1 MRLLSI
7 CFQTQRN
14 ANLEF
19 TIATQMPIVPTS
31 KGRSTVLVIRDTL
44 EMESRVLVS
53 DMMILP
59 VRICNWMLKQVS
71 FLDCTEVL
79 VIYVGQCDTLP
90 WFLGLERHL
99 NSSLTRLG
107 DMNRAAVVL
116 CAQCISLISNFF
128 SLKDINECHVPSLS
142 HSHIGNYSHNC
153 HEDANCTNTKGSFY
167 CVCNTGFSGDGV
179 TCVGMDC
186 RMQFIF
192 MVIATC
198 RERSEIPLCLSKV

>member
-1 MRLLSI
+1 
-7 CFQTQRN
+7 
-14 ANLEF
+14 
-19 TIATQMPIVPTS
+19 MPIVPTS

-116 CAQCISLISNFF
+116 CA
-128 SLKDINECHVPSLS
+128 
-142 HSHIGNYSHNC
+142 
-153 HEDANCTNTKGSFY
+153 
-167 CVCNTGFSGDGV
+167 
-179 TCVGMDC
+179 
-186 RMQFIF
+186 
-192 MVIATC
+192 
-198 RERSEIPLCLSKV
+198 